1 MHGSASRSTTPSARR
16 SPGAPSAS
24 ANGRIRVGPTS
35 ATSDERD
42 KFIRHHQINQTEQ
55 LAGRAARTER
65 AMERLA
71 VVDKP
76 RVPWQLHLDI
86 ATAGRSGDIVARL
99 T

>member
-1 MHGSASRSTTPSARR
+1 MGESRVSRKAR
-16 SPGAPSAS
+16 
-24 ANGRIRVGPTS
+24 
-35 ATSDERD
+35 TSDERD

-76 RVPWQLHLDI
+76 RVPWQLRLDI

-99 T
+99 DRRRRPRPVPSSSARSIC